1 MAYAMET
8 ITSTIRRYQS
18 RIDSVK
24 EFVKVHELP
33 PELQRKLYDYT
44 DAQWSQTKGFETDE
58 MLSHLVRQEIEA
70 HWKRAA
76 ACARRQRW
84 AAAAH
89 THSACFDSSLPVIY
103 SCSPSASRRRL

>member
-44 DAQWSQTKGFETDE
+44 DAQWSQTKGFETDA
-58 MLSHLVRQEIEA
+58 MLSHLVRQQTETTQ
-70 HWKRAA
+70 
-76 ACARRQRW
+76 ARSGAVDAW
-84 AAAAH
+84 AQH
-89 THSACFDSSLPVIY
+89 QFCRNG
-103 SCSPSASRRRL
+103 C